1 MHSRHA
7 LTDEQWSRI
16 CDWLPGRAGLRG
28 RCAVD
33 NRLFVDAVLW
43 IAKTGAPWRDLPE
56 RFGSWNSVWRRFS
69 RWAAAGVWQAVLTA
83 LAGEPD
89 LELLILD
96 STIVR
101 AHPHAAGASK
111 KTAVKL
117 PKPWA
122 GRVAVSAASCTS
134 RSMRMALR

>member
-7 LTDEQWSRI
+7 LTDEQWLRI
-16 CDWLPGRAGLRG
+16 CDLLPGRAGLRG
-28 RCAVD
+28 RCAFD
-33 NRLFVDAVLW
+33 NRSFIDAVLW

-56 RFGSWNSVWRRFS
+56 RFGPWNSVWRRFS
-69 RWAAAGVWQAVLTA
+69 RWASAGVWQKVLKA

-101 AHPHAAGASK
+101 AHPHAAGARK
-111 KTAVKL
+111 KTAVKPL
-117 PKPWA
+117 KRWV
-122 GRVAVSAASCTS
+122 GRVEDSEASCTS
-134 RSMRMALR
+134 RSMRVELR